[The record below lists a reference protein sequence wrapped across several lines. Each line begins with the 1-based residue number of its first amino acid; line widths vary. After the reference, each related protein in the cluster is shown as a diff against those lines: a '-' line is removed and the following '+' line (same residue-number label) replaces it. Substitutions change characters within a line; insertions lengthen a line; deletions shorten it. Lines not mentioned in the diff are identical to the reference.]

1 MKGKSWLSFFRLI
14 LILIIVLCSS
24 TSGLFAETPAVGIQ
38 LPLFT
43 LPAPDSPQTQA
54 YLGLKTMEPFT
65 LSAIK
70 AKMVLIEFL
79 SATCTHCIA
88 SAPVVNRL
96 YKVIQ
101 DDPALARDVK
111 MIGVAMGNDKSLAN
125 AFKKT
130 TKIPFPVFPDEKL
143 DIAAAIDIN
152 ETPTMLLVSSSG
164 KTLACH
170 KGAFKDLDGFLKELR
185 EIHKTQ

>member
-1 MKGKSWLSFFRLI
+1 MKGKSWLRCFRLI
-14 LILIIVLCSS
+14 CLLIAVLCAS
-24 TSGLFAETPAVGIQ
+24 TNGLFAETPTAGTQ

-43 LPAPDSPQTQA
+43 LPAPDSEQSRA
-54 YLGLKTMEPFT
+54 YLGLKTMEPFA

-70 AKMVLIEFL
+70 AKFVLIEFL
-79 SATCTHCIA
+79 SATCTHCMI

-101 DDPALARDVK
+101 DDPSLARDVR
-111 MIGVAMGNDKSLAN
+111 MIGVALGNDKSQAN
-125 AFKKT
+125 AFKKAY
-130 TKIPFPVFPDEKL
+130 KVAFPIFPDEKL
-143 DIAAAIDIN
+143 DIAAAVDIP

-170 KGAFKDLDGFLKELR
+170 KGAFRDLDGFLKELR
-185 EIHKTQ
+185 EIYKTQ